1 MSDER
6 TLDRIEHML
15 SAIAGIERLTRNKTL
30 GNSAED
36 VDTTAAV
43 ERHFERLS
51 EASRHLPETLR
62 QKHPE
67 IPWRAVADLG
77 NVLRHAYDQVMDER
91 IWRIVEK
98 DLPSLKSAVLAM
110 HRDLTTDKDA

>member
-1 MSDER
+1 MRDHR

-15 SAIAGIERLTRNKTL
+15 AAIAGIERLTTGKSL
-30 GNSAED
+30 GDYAGD
-36 VDTTAAV
+36 VDGAAAV

-51 EASRHLPETLR
+51 EASRHLPNDMKQAQLG
-62 QKHPE
+62 

-91 IWRIVEK
+91 IWLIVEK
-98 DLPSLKSAVLAM
+98 DLPALKNAVLAM
-110 HRDLTTDKDA
+110 QQDLMTGKTE

>member
-1 MSDER
+1 MGDER

-15 SAIAGIERLTRNKTL
+15 AAIAGIERMTRNKSL
-30 GNSAED
+30 NDYAD
-36 VDTTAAV
+36 NVDGAAAV

-51 EASRHLPETLR
+51 EASRHLPDSIKQE
-62 QKHPE
+62 HPE

-77 NVLRHAYDQVMDER
+77 NVLRHAYDQVLDER

-98 DLPSLKSAVLAM
+98 DLPALKNAVVAM
-110 HRDLTTDKDA
+110 HRDLTAGKAG

>member
-15 SAIAGIERLTRNKTL
+15 AAIAGIERLTRSKSL
-30 GNSAED
+30 GDYADD
-36 VDTTAAV
+36 VDTAAAV

-51 EASRHLPETLR
+51 EASRHLPESIR

-67 IPWRAVADLG
+67 VPWRAVAVRFPRTSSRGDRRSS
-77 NVLRHAYDQVMDER
+77 NARRR
-91 IWRIVEK
+91 I
-98 DLPSLKSAVLAM
+98 
-110 HRDLTTDKDA
+110 

>member
-15 SAIAGIERLTRNKTL
+15 AAIAGIERLTRGKTL
-30 GNSAED
+30 ADYADDMDGA
-36 VDTTAAV
+36 AAV
-43 ERHFERLS
+43 ERHLERLS
-51 EASRHLPETLR
+51 EASRHLPESIK
-62 QKHPE
+62 QEHPE

-77 NVLRHAYDQVMDER
+77 NVLRHAYDQVLEER

-98 DLPSLKSAVLAM
+98 DLPALKNAVLTM
-110 HRDLTTDKDA
+110 HRDLTTGKAE

>member
-1 MSDER
+1 MGDER
-6 TLDRIEHML
+6 IQDRIEHML
-15 SAIAGIERLTRNKTL
+15 AAIAGIERLTGGRTL
-30 GNSAED
+30 GDYADD
-36 VDTTAAV
+36 VDTAAAV

-51 EASRHLPETLR
+51 EASRPLPETLR
-62 QKHPE
+62 QKHRG

-91 IWRIVEK
+91 IWRIIEK
-98 DLPSLKSAVLAM
+98 DLPSLKNAVLAM